1 MEEKRLVRR
10 RGGFSDRNNINPI
23 SKEMQFLE
31 FDEKTRIKLKN
42 LSLKIIDVYMSY
54 FGYSEG
60 RERISSLFADGLFC
74 LATRGDERE
83 YSRVDKL
90 LNKVFDEGQYDEI
103 LDTIEFI
110 TLNIKIKD
118 PKDNRYMSPYIQYID
133 LSSEFNNLFEE
144 EYVGYRFVNNYVVRI
159 TNNEEIASIVES
171 SSTIHQKV
179 NEHIDK
185 AISLLSES
193 ENKDYKNSIKESITA
208 VETLCSIISG
218 DNNGT
223 LGAVINKIA
232 KERNVHPCLKD
243 AISKLYGFASDEP
256 GIRHGSNK
264 EGNDITFEEAK
275 FVLVTCSAIINYLIG
290 ITAKNNK

>member
-90 LNKVFDEGQYDEI
+90 LNKVFDEGQYD
-103 LDTIEFI
+103 
-110 TLNIKIKD
+110 
-118 PKDNRYMSPYIQYID
+118 
-133 LSSEFNNLFEE
+133 
-144 EYVGYRFVNNYVVRI
+144 
-159 TNNEEIASIVES
+159 
-171 SSTIHQKV
+171 
-179 NEHIDK
+179 
-185 AISLLSES
+185 
-193 ENKDYKNSIKESITA
+193 
-208 VETLCSIISG
+208 
-218 DNNGT
+218 
-223 LGAVINKIA
+223 
-232 KERNVHPCLKD
+232 
-243 AISKLYGFASDEP
+243 
-256 GIRHGSNK
+256 
-264 EGNDITFEEAK
+264 
-275 FVLVTCSAIINYLIG
+275 
-290 ITAKNNK
+290 